1 MYIAHSLEHF
11 DIVAITETVSCG
23 FLL

>member
-11 DIVAITETVSCG
+11 GIVAGTSTVSCG